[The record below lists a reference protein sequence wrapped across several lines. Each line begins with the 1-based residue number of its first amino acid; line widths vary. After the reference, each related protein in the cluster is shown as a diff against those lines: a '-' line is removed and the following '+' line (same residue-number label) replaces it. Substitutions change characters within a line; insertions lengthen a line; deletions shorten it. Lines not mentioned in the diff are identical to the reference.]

1 MNYNMNSMDLKQ
13 FTHKTSDYKLPYLT
27 VEEDDNSRQYKTPDG
42 KKYHSVTTVTG
53 WKKSEFF
60 KRWRQKNPVESA
72 RVLRRGNDLHLLI
85 EKYLD
90 NEENF
95 LENVLPNEYIL
106 FEQALPKLNKID
118 NVVCQEAALWSD
130 LMELA
135 GRVDCIAE
143 YDGKLSVIDFKGS
156 TRLKRAEDIDNYF
169 MQATAYAI
177 MWQERTGQKI
187 DNIVILMTCED
198 GNVEV
203 FESNPRLHTRDLFE
217 CIKDYKIQRELDMSG

>member
-1 MNYNMNSMDLKQ
+1 M
-13 FTHKTSDYKLPYLT
+13 
-27 VEEDDNSRQYKTPDG
+27 
-42 KKYHSVTTVTG
+42 TTVTG

>member
-1 MNYNMNSMDLKQ
+1 M
-13 FTHKTSDYKLPYLT
+13 
-27 VEEDDNSRQYKTPDG
+27 
-42 KKYHSVTTVTG
+42 TTVTG

-118 NVVCQEAALWSD
+118 NVVCQEQHFGLILWNSQV
-130 LMELA
+130 EL
-135 GRVDCIAE
+135 IA
-143 YDGKLSVIDFKGS
+143 SQNTMV
-156 TRLKRAEDIDNYF
+156 NC
-169 MQATAYAI
+169 Q
-177 MWQERTGQKI
+177 
-187 DNIVILMTCED
+187 
-198 GNVEV
+198 
-203 FESNPRLHTRDLFE
+203 
-217 CIKDYKIQRELDMSG
+217 